1 MQQIL
6 KRLELIKTSIAL
18 EDEEIIELQIIK
30 IKTLSYDSDVAD
42 ILNILDVN
50 DFSLALNAI
59 EIYINKNTG
68 LVAYEDKELQG
79 LKLELKVLE
88 RNLQSLAERK
98 NDCDTD
104 IEDFNREYS
113 LKLGDVIRRILGLR
127 KDLLYQ
133 QVMLKEQAFQASKNA
148 YDKAKKSVVDAKQKA
163 DEVEEELEALNE
175 FSEEYDA
182 LYEAYQN
189 LKEELHQKEQDLNEK
204 RKSAKQAKA
213 ELEDDPVN
221 VEYEE
226 AKEDSASFEEE
237 YSVVVA
243 LETHALDAE
252 QEQELK
258 IAYRKASRLCHPDI
272 VSEELKE
279 QAHTLMSE
287 LNAAKKEKN
296 LARVKEILFA
306 LQNGGGFDVASDTI
320 QDKDVLNTKIS
331 TIKKQIAS
339 LEIEIDEL
347 EKSEPFQ
354 IIHEIEDKNEYF
366 EELKVQLEEELEKL
380 DEELRNLQNEP
391 EDFYFPDSSDGF
403 DAPDESDVAA
413 YEEMVAKDIKK
424 NPEKYS
430 DSYWTE
436 EI

>member
-42 ILNILDVN
+42 ILNSLDVN
-50 DFSLALNAI
+50 DFSMAVNAI

-88 RNLQSLAERK
+88 RNLYNLAERK

-104 IEDFNREYS
+104 IEDFNREYN

-127 KDLLYQ
+127 KELLYQ
-133 QVMLKEQAFQASKNA
+133 QVMLKEQAFQASKSA

-163 DEVEEELEALNE
+163 GEVEEELEAINE

-189 LKEELHQKEQDLNEK
+189 LKEDLLQKEQDLNEK
-204 RKSAKQAKA
+204 RKEAKQAKA
-213 ELEDDPVN
+213 ELDDDPVN

-237 YSVVVA
+237 YAVVVA
-243 LETHALDAE
+243 LETHDLDAE
-252 QEQELK
+252 QEKELK
-258 IAYRKASRLCHPDI
+258 LAYRKASRLCHPDI
-272 VSEELKE
+272 VSEELKD

-287 LNAAKKEKN
+287 LNAAKKAKN
-296 LARVKEILFA
+296 LERVKEILFA
-306 LQNGGGFDVASDTI
+306 LQHGGGFDVASDTI
-320 QDKDVLNTKIS
+320 QDKDVLSAKIS
-331 TIKKQIAS
+331 SIKKNIAS
-339 LEIEIDEL
+339 LEIEIGEL
-347 EKSEPFQ
+347 EKSDSFQ
-354 IIHEIEDKNEYF
+354 VINEIEDKDEYF
-366 EELKVQLEEELEKL
+366 EELKAQLEEELERL
-380 DEELRNLQNEP
+380 AEELCYLQNKP
-391 EDFYFPDSSDGF
+391 EDFYFPGGNDSF
-403 DAPDESDVAA
+403 DAPDERDVVA
-413 YEEMVAKDIKK
+413 YEEMVAEDVKK
-424 NPEKYS
+424 NPEKYG